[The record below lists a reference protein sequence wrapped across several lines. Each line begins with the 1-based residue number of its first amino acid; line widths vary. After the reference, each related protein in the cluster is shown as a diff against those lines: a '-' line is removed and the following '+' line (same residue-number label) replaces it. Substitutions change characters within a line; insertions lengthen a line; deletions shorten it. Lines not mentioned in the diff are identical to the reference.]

1 MLGAAQQ
8 LADQAAIGRLAI
20 AASSKFPKE
29 LSFVNLATQSYM
41 KAGQLA
47 QALESARRAAQIDPK
62 DPAPWQFIIV
72 IQNQMHQPNDSLIAT
87 GQAAAKAG
95 VPADTLS
102 ASLMT
107 IASTPLATAQKS
119 GLRSDWTE
127 ALKASQTVLAI
138 APSPRANFY
147 VGYSAFSIAADAAQ
161 SVQKIYN
168 NGKPAKADIP
178 KACDEIKV
186 IEDNMAIAQVNV
198 PAGGRYDPK
207 TAGEIMGN
215 IAGITQFASQVKTLF
230 KCK

>member
-1 MLGAAQQ
+1 
-8 LADQAAIGRLAI
+8 
-20 AASSKFPKE
+20 
-29 LSFVNLATQSYM
+29 
-41 KAGQLA
+41 
-47 QALESARRAAQIDPK
+47 LESARRAAQIDPK

-72 IQNQMHQPNDSLIAT
+72 IQSQLHQPSDSLIAT

-107 IASTPLATAQKS
+107 IASTPLAVAQKS
-119 GLRSDWTE
+119 GLRTDWAE
-127 ALKASQTVLAI
+127 ALKASQTVLTI

-161 SVQKIYN
+161 NVQKIYN

-178 KACDEIKV
+178 KACEEIKV

-215 IAGITQFASQVKTLF
+215 IATITPFASQLKTLF